1 MLTER
6 NLYASVVQSLTR
18 FVEEARLELM
28 PNGTLINWDGHATIN
43 ELPEGDLIG
52 LAGVGM
58 SEDSPREYE
67 VVFGILASTWDDENL
82 YRLTQIVS
90 DLRGRLV
97 PETRL
102 GVFTLSPDGLQ
113 AVEKSWMVAALPL
126 AVTPVQK
133 AEVRAVQGV
142 ECRLLLD
149 PGATSSLRRA

>member
-1 MLTER
+1 MLTKY
-6 NLYASVVQSLTR
+6 NLYSSVVQSLTR
-18 FVEEARLELM
+18 FVEEARVELM
-28 PNGTLINWDGHATIN
+28 PSATLINWDGHANVN

-52 LAGVGM
+52 LGGVGM
-58 SEDSPREYE
+58 SEDEDRHYE

-82 YRLTQIVS
+82 YRLTNLIS
-90 DLRGRLV
+90 NLRGRLV

-102 GVFTLSPDGLQ
+102 GVFTLTPDGLQ
-113 AVEKSWMVAALPL
+113 AVEKSWMVTALPL

-149 PGATSSLRRA
+149 PGATSSLR